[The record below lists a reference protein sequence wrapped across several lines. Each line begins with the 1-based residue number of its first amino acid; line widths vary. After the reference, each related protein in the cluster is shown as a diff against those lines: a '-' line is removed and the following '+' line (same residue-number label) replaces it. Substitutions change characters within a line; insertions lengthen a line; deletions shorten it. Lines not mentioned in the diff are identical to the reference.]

1 MQVPGFTHTPIS
13 QFFVYYLVIAA
24 VLISVSDY
32 KYLFHIQII
41 PHLWRWGQWWRVLI
55 WQFSYAN
62 TGEVLF
68 ASLAVYTLRVVERLW
83 GSRKFAS
90 FITYN
95 LIFTSLIT
103 PFLLAIIFR
112 PLTLWRMNYLPP
124 GPTPLIFAIL
134 AQFHATIPSTY
145 KFRLLLPISPSPPP
159 PEATPS
165 LQVAREE
172 SEPSITL
179 SDKFY
184 VYIVAAQLAVSQF
197 PGSLVGAAVGWIA
210 GYAWRAEVVP
220 WGRWRWPIW
229 LFEKRGVNDG
239 GSGYG
244 ELRRMARGEGEQG
257 TGVQQVGEGQEQG
270 DGEGRRPLS
279 TQILDQFRGG
289 F

>member
-1 MQVPGFTHTPIS
+1 MQVSGFTHTPIS

-24 VLISVSDY
+24 VAISVSDY

-41 PHLWRWGQWWRVLI
+41 PHLWRWNQWWRILV

-68 ASLAVYTLRVVERLW
+68 ASLAVYTLRVIERLW

-90 FITYN
+90 FLTYN
-95 LIFTSLIT
+95 LIFTSLLT
-103 PFLLAIIFR
+103 PLILGVILR

-165 LQVAREE
+165 LQASREE
-172 SEPSITL
+172 AEPSITL
-179 SDKFY
+179 TDKFY
-184 VYIVAAQLAVSQF
+184 VYIVAAQLALSQV
-197 PGSLVGAAVGWIA
+197 PGSLVGAVVGWIA

-229 LFEKRGVNDG
+229 LFEKRGVDG
-239 GSGYG
+239 GYG

-257 TGVQQVGEGQEQG
+257 GNIQEQG